1 MTDSGQ
7 GPSRRPAPSDE
18 PDPVVLD
25 RIAAGD
31 LRALEVLY
39 DRYEKMAY
47 SLALRIT
54 TETSAAEDVVQDA
67 FLGAWRNAGLYVP
80 GRGSVKTWLLS
91 IVHHRAI
98 DAIRRRRPTSELPD
112 RDDAPPI
119 GGTVPD
125 VWPEVAANL
134 DRTAVHAALGGLPEV
149 QRVAIQLA
157 YFGGLTQTEIA
168 NRTGAP
174 LGTVKS
180 RMRLGLLALRRA
192 LAGEIDAGEEVSAG
206 AEAPA
211 TAAAAWPDP

>member
-1 MTDSGQ
+1 V
-7 GPSRRPAPSDE
+7 PSDE

-54 TETSAAEDVVQDA
+54 TETAAAEDVVQDA
-67 FLGAWRNAGLYVP
+67 FLGAWRNAGLYVS

-98 DAIRRRRPTSELPD
+98 DAIRRRRRVSELPD
-112 RDDAPPI
+112 DDAPPI
-119 GGTVPD
+119 GGTAPD

-134 DRTAVHAALGGLPEV
+134 DRTAVHAALGRLPEV
-149 QRVAIQLA
+149 QRVAIELA

-168 NRTGAP
+168 TRTSAP

-192 LAGEIDAGEEVSAG
+192 LAGEIDAGAEAAAG
-206 AEAPA
+206 AQAPA
-211 TAAAAWPDP
+211 TAAAAWQDR

>member
-7 GPSRRPAPSDE
+7 GPNRQPAPADE
-18 PDPVVLD
+18 PDHAVVD

-47 SLALRIT
+47 SLALRMT
-54 TETSAAEDVVQDA
+54 TETSAAQDVVQDA
-67 FLGAWRNAGLYVP
+67 FLGVWRNAALYVA

-98 DAIRRRRPTSELPD
+98 DTIRRRRPTSELPD
-112 RDDAPPI
+112 GDDAPPI
-119 GGTVPD
+119 TGTVPD

-134 DRTAVHAALGGLPEV
+134 DRTAVQAALGALPEV
-149 QRVAIQLA
+149 QRLAIELA
-157 YFGGLTQTEIA
+157 YFGGLTQAEIA
-168 NRTGAP
+168 IRTGAP

-192 LAGEIDAGEEVSAG
+192 LAGEIDDG

-211 TAAAAWPDP
+211 AAASAWQSR

>member
-1 MTDSGQ
+1 MTVSGQ
-7 GPSRRPAPSDE
+7 RPSHQPAPSD
-18 PDPVVLD
+18 DSDTAVLD

-67 FLGAWRNAGLYVP
+67 FVGAWRNASLYAP

-98 DAIRRRRPTSELPD
+98 DTIRRRRPVGELPD
-112 RDDAPPI
+112 EDGLPI

-134 DRTAVHAALGGLPEV
+134 DRTAVQAALRALPEV
-149 QRVAIQLA
+149 QRVAIELA
-157 YFGGLTQTEIA
+157 YFSGLTQTEIA
-168 NRTGAP
+168 TRTGAP
-174 LGTVKS
+174 LGTIKS
-180 RMRLGLLALRRA
+180 RVRLGLLALRRM
-192 LAGEIDAGEEVSAG
+192 LAPEMEAGP
-206 AEAPA
+206 EAPA
-211 TAAAAWPDP
+211 AATAVWQDP